1 MDLSN
6 SKIKKH
12 LRFQEIELSSSNIR
26 KVLLFVASYFSH
38 ISGNVIFLA
47 RKIKTTCSEKMSCIT
62 GYGTF

>member
-12 LRFQEIELSSSNIR
+12 LRFQEIELSSCNI

-47 RKIKTTCSEKMSCIT
+47 QKIKTTCSEKISCIT